1 MVRLSSLQWLSKDYT
16 LNIQFQRHGWTQGMV
31 ARPAVTRLS
40 VLGVMNNRLILLE
53 SFMNTLPPY
62 PQARLLRADAASV
75 VVTWSFMA
83 LAALLWWISAF
94 MLPAVGGA
102 TRLALWGMFLG
113 GGVHVVLALLHR
125 CPGCGK
131 HPTIQ
136 GFKAPHPASLSQ
148 SRAAGWAGVVTS
160 VMRRKRF
167 ACIHCGAGY
176 AV

>member
-1 MVRLSSLQWLSKDYT
+1 
-16 LNIQFQRHGWTQGMV
+16 
-31 ARPAVTRLS
+31 
-40 VLGVMNNRLILLE
+40 
-53 SFMNTLPPY
+53 MNTLPPY
-62 PQARLLRADAASV
+62 PQARLLRADATSV

-94 MLPAVGGA
+94 MLPVLEGA
-102 TRLALWGMFLG
+102 TRLALWGMFLA

-148 SRAAGWAGVVTS
+148 SRAAGVGRGGDERGAQEAFCLHPLRRRIRGLGCPPVSTAGLVSGCQT
-160 VMRRKRF
+160 
-167 ACIHCGAGY
+167 
-176 AV
+176 

>member
-1 MVRLSSLQWLSKDYT
+1 
-16 LNIQFQRHGWTQGMV
+16 
-31 ARPAVTRLS
+31 
-40 VLGVMNNRLILLE
+40 
-53 SFMNTLPPY
+53 MNTLPLY

-83 LAALLWWISAF
+83 AAVLLWWISAF
-94 MLPAVGGA
+94 MAPALGGA
-102 TRLALWGMFLG
+102 ARLALWGMFLAG
-113 GGVHVVLALLHR
+113 AVHIVLALLHR

-136 GFKAPHPASLSQ
+136 GFAAPHPASLSQ

-160 VMRRKRF
+160 VVRRRRF

-176 AV
+176 VV